1 MSPEWIGI
9 KNPLTGI
16 VMPMLYT
23 DEEIREVYEM
33 AEKNREY
40 WINQREREGDDKNGR
55 LQDTL

>member
-1 MSPEWIGI
+1 LSPEWIGI

-40 WINQREREGDDKNGR
+40 WINQVRQDRSKDGPER
-55 LQDTL
+55 DTTA